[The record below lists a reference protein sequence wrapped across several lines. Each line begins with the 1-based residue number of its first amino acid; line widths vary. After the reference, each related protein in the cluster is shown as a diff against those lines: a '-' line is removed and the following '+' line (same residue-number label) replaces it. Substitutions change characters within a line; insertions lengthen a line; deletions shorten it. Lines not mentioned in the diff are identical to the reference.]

1 MIEGL
6 YNFATKWSEKG
17 AVYCAADFHLGE
29 SEDLRQAYPNR
40 PSDEELV
47 KLINT
52 QTGKSSTLLVLGDIG
67 TDLDLISKLRANI
80 VLIRGNHDKLSS
92 YYKDVVTEYYEGMLM
107 ISPKILLSHEP
118 FITPYTINLSG
129 HNHNGPHI
137 QDRVVN
143 TCIDVMNYK
152 VLNLNQ
158 FVKSGIL
165 KTCKNI
171 HQETVARATANAR
184 KRGSRKD
191 NK

>member
-6 YNFATKWSEKG
+6 YNFASKWSEKG
-17 AVYCAADFHLGE
+17 AIYCVADLHLGE

-80 VLIRGNHDKLSS
+80 ILIRGNHDKLSS

-137 QDRVVN
+137 QDRIVN

-171 HQETVARATANAR
+171 HQETVDKATIKAR
-184 KRGSRKD
+184 KRKD
-191 NK
+191 KKHA